1 MAGTKAYV
9 LETPFDPR
17 EMTLGEFI
25 DFYAKES
32 TEKGNRKNQDWANKI
47 RKNPVYKDFLDE
59 PVINVLDSTATIGE
73 DTIYQAA
80 ENAEE
85 ADSAKAT
92 LQSRMRVLEDNVL
105 KRVEFIQAQ
114 EGVDLSKY
122 IS

>member
-1 MAGTKAYV
+1 MAGTQPYA

-32 TEKGNRKNQDWANKI
+32 TEKGGRQNQNWPNKI
-47 RKNPVYKDFLDE
+47 RNNPVYKDFLNE

-80 ENAEE
+80 ENAEG
-85 ADSAKAT
+85 
-92 LQSRMRVLEDNVL
+92 
-105 KRVEFIQAQ
+105 AQ
-114 EGVDLSKY
+114 GQVY
-122 IS
+122 H